1 MDALSHRRRIFFW
14 DFGLRFAHVASD
26 IGHLLAYDFHI
37 LSDALEV
44 DFWFVFFAHV
54 DPLVRRCN

>member
-1 MDALSHRRRIFFW
+1 MMNRRIFFW

-26 IGHLLAYDFHI
+26 IGHLLVYDFHI